1 MKQVQ
6 KVWEQLASQKVELS
20 KIQDLKALA
29 QEARSLPSFME
40 ITSDLDRIS
49 GMLNEMTREA
59 RRVVTDARS
68 ITKEYGSLVREIEA
82 TAKELG
88 VSYNDLG
95 IQNDMEALTNVELDM
110 ELYEALDAELPIAKR
125 AIDDLMM

>member
-59 RRVVTDARS
+59 RRVVTAARS
-68 ITKEYGSLVREIEA
+68 ISKEYGSLIRDIEA

-95 IQNDMEALTNVELDM
+95 IQSDMEALTNVELDM

>member
-20 KIQDLKALA
+20 KIQDLKNLA
-29 QEARSLPSFME
+29 REAKSLPSFME
-40 ITSDLDRIS
+40 ITSDLDQIS

-59 RRVVTDARS
+59 RRAVTDARS
-68 ITKEYGSLVREIEA
+68 ITKEYGELVRDIEA

-95 IQNDMEALTNVELDM
+95 IQSDMEALTNLELDM